1 MTGSDN
7 KAKKYAL
14 RLLIYRGRSEKEME
28 ERLQKKGHSSRVIAS
43 TIKYLRDMG
52 FLNDFT
58 LAEAL
63 KREALANRMLSQ
75 YAARKFVLSRG
86 IPVSIVDAIF
96 GASEQSDFE
105 SAVRLAGKKLGVL
118 GKYPAVTARR
128 RLYNFLL
135 RRGYSTGTIMKVL
148 KATTMK
154 EDAQ

>member
-1 MTGSDN
+1 
-7 KAKKYAL
+7 
-14 RLLIYRGRSEKEME
+14 
-28 ERLQKKGHSSRVIAS
+28 
-43 TIKYLRDMG
+43 MG